1 MSGKRASDSQKVVNT
16 FSGSIDTFKPSRWNA
31 DTLRRSFKK
40 GDLVTLAPEFRYSIA
55 TSTPDWGTYIGIVVE
70 AFANREYIVVWTTQP
85 LAIGHKQGMYN
96 GDHLVK
102 IEKAPDSLG
111 R

>member
-1 MSGKRASDSQKVVNT
+1 MSGKGAADLQKGVDT
-16 FSGSIDTFKPSRWNA
+16 FSGSINTFKPPRWN
-31 DTLRRSFKK
+31 TGGRRSFEK

-102 IEKAPDSLG
+102 IEHASDSLS

>member
-1 MSGKRASDSQKVVNT
+1 MSGKRAADSQKGVDT
-16 FSGSIDTFKPSRWNA
+16 FSGSIKTFKPPRWN
-31 DTLRRSFKK
+31 TGMRRSFEK

-55 TSTPDWGTYIGIVVE
+55 TSTPDWGRYIGIVVE
-70 AFANREYIVVWTTQP
+70 AYANREYIVVWTTQP
-85 LAIGHKQGMYN
+85 LVMGHKQGMYN

-102 IEKAPDSLG
+102 IEHAPDSLN